1 MNEQLLKASGTD
13 ILSSRK
19 KLRKTI
25 RLMRGGERTGMY
37 VRGLKFVKIN
47 NNVNYDVD
55 DDAADDDHHDDDDD
69 AGGDE
74 RSHQN
79 P

>member
-25 RLMRGGERTGMY
+25 QLMRGGGRTGMY

-55 DDAADDDHHDDDDD
+55 DDAADDDHHDNDDD

>member
-25 RLMRGGERTGMY
+25 RLMRGGGRTGMY
-37 VRGLKFVKIN
+37 VPGLKFVKIN

>member
-1 MNEQLLKASGTD
+1 MQ
-13 ILSSRK
+13 
-19 KLRKTI
+19 
-25 RLMRGGERTGMY
+25 GGGRTWMY

-55 DDAADDDHHDDDDD
+55 DDAADDDHHDNDDD

>member
-25 RLMRGGERTGMY
+25 RLMQGGGRTGMY

-55 DDAADDDHHDDDDD
+55 DDAADDDHHDNDDD

>member
-1 MNEQLLKASGTD
+1 
-13 ILSSRK
+13 
-19 KLRKTI
+19 
-25 RLMRGGERTGMY
+25 MRGGGRTGMY